1 MKKFLTLLLFAGVA
15 LVSNAAS
22 PVELSPKT
30 EISIPEINTID
41 LPNFQIN
48 TFTIMN
54 DQKVDNALVLNAV
67 DETPNVPE
75 PKIHP
80 YLAKNKFKPAALME
94 LKSRMLAVEGLLE
107 SHFLEL
113 DILQKAYLI
122 NPVLLE
128 HKDQRFK
135 YNYMLTLREYW
146 LFKHE
151 ASDFKLLPA
160 FRLLDQDDLK
170 PIASWHP
177 TLGFTFNEDNSL
189 HPPYHKP
196 ILS

>member
-1 MKKFLTLLLFAGVA
+1 MKKLLTLLLFAGVA
-15 LVSNAAS
+15 LACNAAPS
-22 PVELSPKT
+22 VELSTKT
-30 EISIPEINTID
+30 EILIPEINTID

-54 DQKVDNALVLNAV
+54 DQSVDDALVLNAV

-80 YLAKNKFKPAALME
+80 FLSKNKFKPAALAE
-94 LKSRMLAVEGLLE
+94 LKSRMLAVEGLLQ

-122 NPVLLE
+122 NPVLFAD
-128 HKDQRFK
+128 KPQKFK

-146 LFKHE
+146 LFKHDAE
-151 ASDFKLLPA
+151 SYNSLPS
-160 FRLLDQDDLK
+160 FRLLDQDELT
-170 PIASWHP
+170 PIASWHAK
-177 TLGFTFNEDNSL
+177 LGFTFNEDNSL
-189 HPPYHKP
+189 HPPYNPP